1 MGKYVEELVMNKL
14 QEIKSRS
21 NEYEVGRVVSVR
33 EYFWK
38 SAVWKMPHFTRESRY
53 PANPKDM

>member
-33 EYFWK
+33 QRVLLK
-38 SAVWKMPHFTRESRY
+38 L
-53 PANPKDM
+53 